1 MAMDTHELDLLE
13 LQEQLLNGDGD
24 EVLIPFKREDVR
36 RMKCLKFNEGELPKL
51 EQFTRYLAVTI
62 NPVTGQP
69 LIPRA
74 EFSAMVHFSLNLS
87 FRYMAYLAEQEAQQE
102 GHQ

>member
-1 MAMDTHELDLLE
+1 MALDTADQELLE
-13 LQEQLLNGDGD
+13 LQEQLLNGDEGA
-24 EVLIPFKREDVR
+24 VLVPFKREDVR

-51 EQFTRYLAVTI
+51 EKFTRYLATTI

-74 EFSAMVHFSLNLS
+74 EFSAMVHFCLNLS

-102 GHQ
+102 AQQ